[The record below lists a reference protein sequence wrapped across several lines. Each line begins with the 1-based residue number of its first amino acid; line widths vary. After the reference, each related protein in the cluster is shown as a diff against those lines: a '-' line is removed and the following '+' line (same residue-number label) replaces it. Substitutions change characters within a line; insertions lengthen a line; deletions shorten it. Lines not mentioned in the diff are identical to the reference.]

1 MVARITPTLGACSG
15 SPRVDSQQPK
25 QLRAER
31 LKAHISSRGAYNKTT
46 RLKHRSFACLDH
58 FRSKSDKRLFNMA
71 KQPSYEGQPNP
82 PTPR

>member
-15 SPRVDSQQPK
+15 SLGWIPSSRNSFVPNISK
-25 QLRAER
+25 
-31 LKAHISSRGAYNKTT
+31 HISLQEEHINKTT

-71 KQPSYEGQPNP
+71 KQPSYEG
-82 PTPR
+82 